1 MRHGVRR
8 ALLLFLFAL
17 CLLGLAGALSA
28 GAREVRRDAAA
39 NWAASE
45 ESGEPKHAAVFK
57 WINFILLAGALVYLL
72 RKPLAEFFAARS
84 ASIQKSLEEGR
95 KALEASQAQLQA
107 AEEKLQRFEEEMAA
121 FRAAAL
127 REMEAEREH
136 LRQATAQE
144 AEKMMDSVRLQMETA
159 TKQARLELRLYTAEE
174 AVKLAEQMI
183 GRRLDDATQRRLVSQ
198 FITGLGQRLR
208 VES

>member
-1 MRHGVRR
+1 LRRGARR
-8 ALLLFLFAL
+8 ALLVFLFAL
-17 CLLGLAGALSA
+17 CLLGLTGSLPA

-39 NWAASE
+39 SE
-45 ESGEPKHAAVFK
+45 ESGEPKHSAVFK
-57 WINFILLAGALVYLL
+57 WINFIILAGALVYFL
-72 RKPLAEFFAARS
+72 RKPLAEFFTRRS

-159 TKQARLELRLYTAEE
+159 SKQARLELRLYAAEQ

-183 GRRLDDATQRRLVSQ
+183 GRRLDDTSQRRLVSR
-198 FITGLGQRLR
+198 FIAGLEARR
-208 VES
+208 TSS

>member
-1 MRHGVRR
+1 MRHGARR
-8 ALLLFLFAL
+8 ALLVFLFAL
-17 CLLGLAGALSA
+17 CLLGLAGSLSA

-45 ESGEPKHAAVFK
+45 ESGEQKHAAVFK

-72 RKPLAEFFAARS
+72 RKPLAEFFTRRS

-107 AEEKLQRFEEEMAA
+107 VEEKLQRFEEEMAA
-121 FRAAAL
+121 FRADAL
-127 REMEAEREH
+127 REMEAERER

-144 AEKMMDSVRLQMETA
+144 AAKMIDSVRLQMETA
-159 TKQARLELRLYTAEE
+159 SKQAQLELRLYAAEQ

-183 GRRLDDATQRRLVSQ
+183 GRRLDDTSQRRLLSH
-198 FITGLGQRLR
+198 FIAGLEATRTG
-208 VES
+208 S